1 MFPACFHK
9 KRKTILEKKFNV
21 GDDVWFLTQFR
32 SYRHAVIKAIS
43 TGKDVY
49 EEIKPKPLV
58 YYFGG
63 QSIENDTNIALFGPF
78 HGKDTMIGVRLDDCY
93 ATKEELIQADKDFHE
108 EIKRAENVK
117 SLNTKN
123 NGKPKRSERSDYSV

>member
-1 MFPACFHK
+1 M
-9 KRKTILEKKFNV
+9 EKKFNV

-49 EEIKPKPLV
+49 EEIEPKPLV
-58 YYFGG
+58 YYFGN
-63 QSIENDTNIALFGPF
+63 QSIENDTKIALFGPF
-78 HGKDTMIGVRLDDCY
+78 RGEDTMIGVRLDDCY

-108 EIKRAENVK
+108 EIKRADAAKIAEYKETGN
-117 SLNTKN
+117 
-123 NGKPKRSERSDYSV
+123 YSV